1 MPPRQKQVKTT
12 LCSGK
17 GKGNKQSTAATTAA
31 SLKRSDVDVESVI
44 SDTNTIDHQDI
55 SDVDDASSRS
65 TTSSSKKL
73 RVSKEVIDPPTM
85 KKIAEWFSTQPMYYD
100 QAHENYKNTQLR
112 DMKLMEFSEEIGLS
126 GELYCLVHDTGT
138 I

>member
-55 SDVDDASSRS
+55 SDVDDASSSS

-73 RVSKEVIDPPTM
+73 RVSKEVIDPPTEH
-85 KKIAEWFSTQPMYYD
+85 IWLHT
-100 QAHENYKNTQLR
+100 
-112 DMKLMEFSEEIGLS
+112 EEILEVLGMLQLQLS
-126 GELYCLVHDTGT
+126 HEIFILAE
-138 I
+138 